1 VNCCEVIRDAKSAI
15 DRSDAGKGRIV
26 TMRILSRRTFW
37 LSTAIL
43 LLAIVVSFLAPRSRI
58 NQENFERMQVGM
70 CKSEIE
76 AILGE
81 ADRPKNRVGFSFVWQ
96 EYGFWS
102 SGPNWIE
109 VYFENRDQGLSRK
122 TLHLATLGETLQW
135 YAKKGA
141 EKAGI
146 EWQ

>member
-1 VNCCEVIRDAKSAI
+1 MRLRRPTICLAAACLSVVIVGA
-15 DRSDAGKGRIV
+15 
-26 TMRILSRRTFW
+26 W
-37 LSTAIL
+37 
-43 LLAIVVSFLAPRSRI
+43 FLAPRSRI
-58 NQENFERMQVGM
+58 NQDNFDRMQVGM

-81 ADRPKNRVGFSFVWQ
+81 ADRPKKHLGFSFVWQ

-109 VYFENRDQGLSRK
+109 IYFENKNEGLSRK
-122 TLHLATLGETLQW
+122 TLHLATLWETLQW

-141 EKAGI
+141 EKVGI
-146 EWQ
+146 E